1 MFQSVTIMGHLGQD
15 PVTRYMPNGDAVCTF
30 SVATSKRWTDA
41 KTGEVKESTIWF
53 RCTAWRKLGEL
64 VAQHLQKGA
73 GVLVVGE
80 LEQPGA
86 FLDRDGQPRAS
97 LEIKAD
103 TVRFLPKAATTN
115 GTASSEGQAGIS
127 LGEAIATGQ
136 AVSYAS
142 IPEIPF

>member
-1 MFQSVTIMGHLGQD
+1 MFQSVTIMGNLGQD
-15 PVTRYMPNGDAVCTF
+15 PVMRYMPNGDAVTTF

-64 VAQHLQKGA
+64 VANHLQKGA

-97 LEIKAD
+97 LEMKAD
-103 TVRFLPKAATTN
+103 TVKFLPKANGTN
-115 GTASSEGQAGIS
+115 GQEQPHTMTT
-127 LGEAIATGQ
+127 GEAIATGQ
-136 AVSYAS
+136 PVSLATVA
-142 IPEIPF
+142 EIPF